1 LSRIS
6 QVKARELLDSRGNPT
21 IEVDVTLSDGA
32 MGRAAVPSGAST
44 GTHEV
49 LELRDGDSA
58 RFGGQGVLR
67 AIDNVRDE
75 IAPKIKGL
83 SALDQADI
91 DAFLNELDGTPNK
104 SRLGGNA
111 VLGVSVAVAHA
122 AAASEGVP
130 LYRRIG
136 RGSPLS
142 LPVPM
147 FNIMNGGR
155 HAEDSTDIQ
164 EYMVVPAG
172 LVSFREALRAGAEIY
187 QALKG
192 LLRNQGLG
200 TTVGDE
206 GGFAPRGI
214 SNREALDF
222 VLRAIEKAGY
232 TAGEQCYIALDS
244 AATEFVGEDGRYTL
258 SKENAVL
265 TANELIDV
273 YEDWVNSYPIISI
286 EDGMA
291 EEDWD
296 GWVALTT
303 RLGERVQ
310 LVGDDIYVTNP
321 DRIQRGIGLR
331 SSNAVLIK
339 LNQIGSVTE
348 SLKAIRMAKEAG
360 WTNVISHRSG
370 ETEDTTIADLAVG
383 TSAGQIKSGAPCR
396 SERTAKYNRLMRI
409 EEELGEEVAYEGR
422 GVYRRFLQSR

>member
-1 LSRIS
+1 MSRIS

-21 IEVDVTLSDGA
+21 IEVDVVLSDGA

-49 LELRDGDSA
+49 IELRDGDPT
-58 RFGGQGVLR
+58 RFSGQGVLR
-67 AIDNVRDE
+67 AIDNVLNE

-83 SALDQADI
+83 SALDQAEI
-91 DAFLNELDGTPNK
+91 DVFLNDLDGTPNK

-122 AAASEGVP
+122 AAASEGAP

-172 LVSFREALRAGAEIY
+172 MGSFKEALRAGAEIY

-232 TAGEQCYIALDS
+232 SAGEQCYIALDS
-244 AATEFVGEDGRYTL
+244 AASEFVGEDGRYTL

-265 TANELIDV
+265 TADELIDV
-273 YEDWVNSYPIISI
+273 YEDWVSSYPIISI

-303 RLGERVQ
+303 RLGDRVQ

-321 DRIQRGIGLR
+321 DRIQRGIDKR
-331 SSNAVLIK
+331 SSNSVLIK

-348 SLKAIRMAKEAG
+348 SLNAIGMAKEAG

-409 EEELGEEVAYEGR
+409 EEELGGEARYEGR
-422 GVYRRFLQSR
+422 GIYQRFLQGR